1 MNQKTLDNIS
11 KEIRKRRLEKK
22 MTLKELSEKTNLSMS
37 FLSQVERGI
46 SSMTIVS
53 LKSIANALD
62 VPLRDLVDVEDR
74 TSFMYKKDNQIL
86 LRLEKSFISYTRL
99 SGKFDNRKLEGV
111 LVTMKPNFY
120 DQEESTHEG
129 EEFYYVLQ
137 GSALFIVDG
146 IEYTVNEGETIH
158 YPSTLLHKTVNKE
171 DKELVMLSIVTPI
184 IF

>member
-1 MNQKTLDNIS
+1 MEQKTVDNIS

-22 MTLKELSEKTNLSMS
+22 MTLKELSEKTNLSVS

-53 LKSIANALD
+53 LKNIANALD
-62 VPLRDLVDVEDR
+62 VPLRDLVDVDDR
-74 TSFMYKKDNQIL
+74 TSYMYKKDNQIL

-99 SGKFDNRKLEGV
+99 SGKFDNRKLEGI

-120 DQEESTHEG
+120 EEEESTHEG
-129 EEFYYVLQ
+129 EEFYYVLK
-137 GSALFIVDG
+137 GTALFIVDG
-146 IEYTVNEGETIH
+146 IEYRVNEEEAIH
-158 YPSTLLHKTVNKE
+158 YPSTLLHKTINPGDE
-171 DKELVMLSIVTPI
+171 ELVMLSIVTPT